1 MARLDYGVPTDK
13 EGLQVR
19 LGVERGF
26 FRDEG
31 IDLNVK
37 IVFGGPEIA
46 AAYDS
51 GELKVG
57 ELGSPPGTTAIA
69 RGARFRVIGSG
80 VRRHAVQYLVASP
93 AIRDWPDLH
102 GKTAAALTIGS
113 CSYWFMRL
121 VLQKHG
127 LDPDTDLKVIGLG
140 PRYPHVLELF
150 ASGELQAAVI
160 SEPNVSIGEARG
172 LFRVMQALTDEE
184 YCPTMQWSIVVANQ
198 RAIAAE
204 PELLRAVL
212 RALRRSHR
220 YCFEHPDEWAAFGA
234 RCYGTDTAT
243 MMRSIERER
252 PFLYA
257 DCELSLEHLQQTIE
271 LQRRLGAISTQ
282 IAAAD
287 MFAPGLTPA
296 AMAPA

>member
-1 MARLDYGVPTDK
+1 MVKLDYGIPTDK
-13 EGLQVR
+13 EGLQLR

-31 IDLNVK
+31 IDLNVR

-51 GELKVG
+51 GEIKVG
-57 ELGSPPGTTAIA
+57 ELGSPPGTTAIS

-80 VRRHAVQYLVASP
+80 VRRHAVQYLVAAP
-93 AIRDWPDLH
+93 AIRDWPDLR

-127 LDPDTDLKVIGLG
+127 IDPDADLNLIGLG
-140 PRYPHVLELF
+140 PRYPQVLALF
-150 ASGELQAAVI
+150 SSGELQAAVI
-160 SEPNVSIGEARG
+160 SEPNVSIGEGQG
-172 LFRVMQALTDEE
+172 LFRILRALTDREF
-184 YCPTMQWSIVVANQ
+184 CPTMQWSIVVANQ
-198 RAIAAE
+198 GAIDAE

-212 RALRRSHR
+212 RALQRSHQ
-220 YCFEHPDEWAAFGA
+220 YCFDHPEEWAAYGA
-234 RCYGTDTAT
+234 KCYGTDAAT

-252 PFLYA
+252 PYLYA
-257 DCELSLEHLQQTIE
+257 DCALKLEHLQEAID
-271 LQRRLGAISTQ
+271 LQRRLGAINTPVT
-282 IAAAD
+282 AAD
-287 MFAPGLTPA
+287 MVVPGFAPA
-296 AMAPA
+296 AMAAA

>member
-1 MARLDYGVPTDK
+1 MLKLDYGVPTDK

-31 IDLNVK
+31 LDLNVR
-37 IVFGGPEIA
+37 IIFGGPEIA

-80 VRRHAVQYLVASP
+80 VRRHAVQYLVAAP
-93 AIRDWPDLH
+93 TIRDWPDLR

-127 LDPDTDLKVIGLG
+127 IDPDADLKVIGLG
-140 PRYPHVLELF
+140 ARYPRVLELF
-150 ASGELQAAVI
+150 ESGELQAAVI

-172 LFRVMQALTDEE
+172 LFRILQALTDSEF
-184 YCPTMQWSIVVANQ
+184 CPSMQWSIVVANQ
-198 RAIAAE
+198 RSIAEE

-212 RALRRSHR
+212 RALKRSHQ
-220 YCFEHPDEWAAFGA
+220 YCFDHPDEWADFGA
-234 RCYGTDTAT
+234 SCYTTDSAT
-243 MMRSIERER
+243 MKKSMAREL
-252 PFLYA
+252 PYLYA
-257 DCELSLEHLQQTIE
+257 DCELNLEHLQEAIE
-271 LQRRLGAISTQ
+271 LQRRLGAIVTP

-296 AMAPA
+296 ALAAA